1 MRNPE
6 MLLGETLH
14 IVAGPED
21 EGMRLDKFLSVRVE
35 ELTRSAAERLAEQGQ
50 VSSGGK
56 TLDKKYRLRAGD
68 AIEVILPKP
77 VGLDILPEAIPLDIR
92 YEDADLLVVNK
103 PKGMVVHPAAGHAG
117 GTLVNAL
124 LAHCGDSLSGI
135 NGVIRPGIVH
145 RIDKDTSGLL
155 IVAKNDFAHQ
165 RLAEQIKEHS
175 FTRMY
180 EAMVHGNLKEDTGT
194 VDAPIGRHPTD
205 RKRMA
210 VTEKNSRHAVTHF
223 EVLARYKG
231 FTHVRL
237 KLETGRTHQIR
248 VHMAYIGHPVAGDPV
263 YGPKKPVPN
272 LDGQC
277 LHARVIG
284 FVHPRTGEYLEITS
298 ELPPYF
304 TAFLEK
310 LKKQTFGGMECG
322 LERDSSGE

>member
-1 MRNPE
+1 MEQRTIQTQE
-6 MLLGETLH
+6 SAERIDALLARAL
-14 IVAGPED
+14 P
-21 EGMRLDKFLSVRVE
+21 
-35 ELTRSAAERLAEQGQ
+35 ELTRSAAQRLLAQGA
-50 VSSGGK
+50 VTKDGAPVKKNYK
-56 TLDKKYRLRAGD
+56 TAPGD
-68 AIEVILPKP
+68 TFVVTLPDAAP
-77 VGLDILPEAIPLDIR
+77 SALVAQDLPLDVV
-92 YEDADLLVVNK
+92 YEDDDLIVVNK
-103 PKGMVVHPAAGHAG
+103 PRGMVVHPAPGHED

-124 LAHCGDSLSGI
+124 LAHCGDSLSGV
-135 NGVIRPGIVH
+135 GGERRPGIVH

-155 IVAKNDFAHQ
+155 VAAKNDFAH
-165 RLAEQIKEHS
+165 LALSAQLADH
-175 FTRMY
+175 TMARTY
-180 EAMVHGNLKEDTGT
+180 EAVVCGNLREDSGT

-298 ELPPYF
+298 ELPSYF